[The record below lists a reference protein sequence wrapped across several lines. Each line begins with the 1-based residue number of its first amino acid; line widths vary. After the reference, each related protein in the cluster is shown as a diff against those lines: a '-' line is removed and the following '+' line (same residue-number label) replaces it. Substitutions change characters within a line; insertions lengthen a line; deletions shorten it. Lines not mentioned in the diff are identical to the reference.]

1 MFEYLRDS
9 ETRGGMHKKSNIILV
24 DDDSVNLV
32 VGKNALSDEYD
43 VLTIPSGEKLLT
55 LLQTI
60 HPDLILLDIA
70 MPDMDGYEVL
80 QKIKENESTS
90 DIPVMFLTA
99 KCDAESELHG
109 LTLGAVD
116 YITKPFSPPLL
127 KKRIETLLLF
137 LQQKKTL
144 QKYNNNLQS
153 IVQEKT
159 KTVVELQNVVL
170 NTVAE
175 LVEYRDNITGAH
187 IGRTQDLLKYLLD
200 EMIRQGVYSSEIVG
214 WDLSF
219 ILPSSQ
225 LHDVGKIIIPDSI
238 LKKPGRLTDEE
249 FELMKQHP
257 LQGAKI
263 IETIQKS
270 TTEHAFLQ
278 HAKTFALYHHE
289 KWNGSG
295 YPYGLKGEDIPL
307 QGRLMAVVDV
317 YDALVSERSYKKQM
331 SHDEAKHII
340 IEESGSHFDPRLVEV
355 FEKVEDKFEEAI
367 HSSIEEVAL

>member
-1 MFEYLRDS
+1 MWDS
-9 ETRGGMHKKSNIILV
+9 GTRGKMHKKSNIILV
-24 DDDSVNLV
+24 DDDSVNLM
-32 VGKNALSDEYD
+32 VGKNALSDDYD

-55 LLQTI
+55 LLQTV
-60 HPDLILLDIA
+60 HPDLILLDIS
-70 MPDMDGYEVL
+70 MPGMDGYEVL
-80 QKIKENESTS
+80 QKIKEDEQTS

-99 KCDAESELHG
+99 KNDAESELHG
-109 LTLGAVD
+109 LTLGAID
-116 YITKPFSPPLL
+116 YITKPFSTPLL

-144 QKYNNNLQS
+144 QKYNNNLQA

-187 IGRTQDLLKYLLD
+187 IGRTQDLLKHLLD
-200 EMIRQGVYSSEIVG
+200 EIIRQGVYSNEIIG

-238 LKKPGRLTDEE
+238 LKKRGKLTDEE
-249 FELMKQHP
+249 FDLMKQHP
-257 LQGAKI
+257 VQGAEI

-331 SHDEAKHII
+331 SHEEAAQII
-340 IEESGSHFDPRLVEV
+340 IEESGSHFDPHLVEIFKIV
-355 FEKVEDKFEEAI
+355 EGKFKETACASLEKV
-367 HSSIEEVAL
+367 VL